1 MKLYE
6 LTENYTNLL
15 DLLENPETPQEVIQ
29 ESLGELQE
37 EFNVKAENICK
48 LIKSIDLEAKAVK
61 EEEKRLAD
69 RRKVLEN
76 RVLYLKE
83 YLDSNMKAIGVKKIK
98 GNIFTLSI
106 QKNPAN
112 VNIHTTDAIPKEY
125 IVVKEEFDKKAIK
138 EALKRGIE
146 VPGAE
151 LKQTESLR
159 IR

>member
-6 LTENYTNLL
+6 LTGNYTNLL
-15 DLLENPETPQEVIQ
+15 ELLENPEVPQEVIK

-37 EFNVKAENICK
+37 EFSVKAENICK
-48 LIKSIDLEAKAVK
+48 LVKSIDLEAKGIK

-76 RVLYLKE
+76 RVSYLKE
-83 YLDSNMKAIGVKKIK
+83 YLDDNMKAIGVKKIK

-106 QKNPAN
+106 QKNPAS
-112 VNIHTTDAIPKEY
+112 VNIHTTDSIPREY
-125 IVVKEEFDKKAIK
+125 VVVREDFDKKSIK
-138 EALKRGIE
+138 EALKNGIE